1 MQPSFLRKLTPI
13 ERSPER
19 ERKFRPIN
27 FPLPDTSSV
36 SSRVDTG
43 IETRMIRQE
52 EFSECDFLTGLRRD
66 SSSESRTTEVY
77 QVNDRVSLSKNRSG
91 TVRYA
96 GPTLLGSG
104 RINS

>member
-1 MQPSFLRKLTPI
+1 MTPV
-13 ERSPER
+13 EHSPER

-43 IETRMIRQE
+43 IETSMFINA
-52 EFSECDFLTGLRRD
+52 EFSEWDFFKGLRRD
-66 SSSESRTTEVY
+66 SSSESRITEIY